1 MPVSKISAL
10 ALAAALSFGALA
22 IAQDAPPAAP
32 AAHHEGDREAMHK
45 HMQEHMAAHVKAFH
59 EALNIRPDQE
69 SAFNAVVAAMHP
81 HEGEMGAGD
90 HPMDGDHD
98 KMGADH
104 AAMEGMTTP
113 ERLGM
118 MARKMDER
126 AARMHEHMQQVIGSV
141 KALYAALSPE
151 QRKTF
156 DALARLHEMSM
167 GHEHGMGGKGHEH
180 GMGEMGHEHMGDDH
194 HE

>member
-10 ALAAALSFGALA
+10 ALAAALMFGAVA
-22 IAQDAPPAAP
+22 IAQETPPAAP

-59 EALNIRPDQE
+59 DALNIRPDQE
-69 SAFNAVVAAMHP
+69 SAFNGVVAAMHP

-98 KMGADH
+98 KMAADH
-104 AAMEGMTTP
+104 AAMANMSTL
-113 ERLGM
+113 ERLDM
-118 MARKMDER
+118 MARQMDEH
-126 AARMHEHMQQVIGSV
+126 AARMHEHMQRVIGSV
-141 KALYAALSPE
+141 KSLYAVLSPE

-156 DALARLHEMSM
+156 DALARLHEM
-167 GHEHGMGGKGHEH
+167 GNGHEH
-180 GMGEMGHEHMGDDH
+180 GMGEGHMGGEH